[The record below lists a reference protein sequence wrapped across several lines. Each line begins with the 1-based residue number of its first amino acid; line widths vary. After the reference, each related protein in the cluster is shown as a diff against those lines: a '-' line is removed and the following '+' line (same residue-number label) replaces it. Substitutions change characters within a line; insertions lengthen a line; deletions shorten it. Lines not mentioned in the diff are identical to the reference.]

1 MTEFGEFLNQKQK
14 LIEARLLELVPPIE
28 TEPSKL
34 HESVH
39 YSLFA
44 DAKRIRPIFT
54 LAVALTFRVPEDE
67 LMDAG
72 CAIEM
77 VHTSS
82 LILDDLPCMDGATM
96 RRGKPANHIVFG
108 EDTAILAAMFL
119 LNRAYGILA
128 GYRRT
133 FFSPTLSAQLATIL
147 SRSIGS
153 EGIIGGQVV
162 DLASQGKK
170 IDLETLEFIH
180 SRKTGAL
187 FSAAAEMGASFGR
200 ARDIERLA
208 VLTFAKNL
216 GLAFQISDDIL
227 DATSDASH
235 IGKDTGKDLDKT
247 TFITFCG
254 LDGARKLAEELI
266 QTAVEALRPLKS
278 RADLLRSFADF
289 VLRRTK

>member
-1 MTEFGEFLNQKQK
+1 MIEFTEFLTQKQK
-14 LIEARLLELVPPIE
+14 LIEARLLELVPSIE
-28 TEPSKL
+28 TEPAKL

-54 LAVALTFRVPEDE
+54 LAVAITFRVPEDE

-77 VHTSS
+77 VHTAS

-119 LNRAYGILA
+119 LNRAYGIIA

-153 EGIIGGQVV
+153 EGI
-162 DLASQGKK
+162 K

-227 DATSDASH
+227 DVTSDPAA
-235 IGKDTGKDLDKT
+235 IGKDTGKDQDKT

-266 QTAVEALRPLKS
+266 QTAVQALGPLKS
-278 RADLLRSFADF
+278 KADLLRSFADF